1 MTNYENIQL
10 CVEPSCYIC
19 AVYLQTWLPV
29 SALPC
34 PGPGARSIFVL
45 GMTAPPVCS
54 WTVQTRV
61 NLLRDTCL
69 DVYNGSTRQLD
80 VTGGDGNMTN
90 SGDWSLGSTE
100 HQEPDRQLAA

>member
-1 MTNYENIQL
+1 MVTSVCPAQARELGQYLFWARQL
-10 CVEPSCYIC
+10 
-19 AVYLQTWLPV
+19 
-29 SALPC
+29 
-34 PGPGARSIFVL
+34 R
-45 GMTAPPVCS
+45 PVCF
-54 WTVQTRV
+54 WTIQTRV

>member
-1 MTNYENIQL
+1 MVTSVCPAQARELGQYWFWARQL
-10 CVEPSCYIC
+10 S
-19 AVYLQTWLPV
+19 
-29 SALPC
+29 
-34 PGPGARSIFVL
+34 
-45 GMTAPPVCS
+45 PVCS